1 MTGAYTHKT
10 AECDRTPGTESL
22 SELFSG
28 VQLELG
34 RVLNMMAS
42 LGRKRK
48 LNSLEVQHC
57 LLHYL
62 LIYY

>member
-34 RVLNMMAS
+34 RVLNMVAPP
-42 LGRKRK
+42 RKEEK
-48 LNSLEVQHC
+48 T
-57 LLHYL
+57 
-62 LIYY
+62 